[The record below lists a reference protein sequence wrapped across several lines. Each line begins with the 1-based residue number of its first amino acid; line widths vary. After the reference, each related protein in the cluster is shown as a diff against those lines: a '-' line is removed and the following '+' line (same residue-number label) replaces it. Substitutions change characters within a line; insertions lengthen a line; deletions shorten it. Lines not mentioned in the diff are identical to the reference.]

1 MINITRKS
9 RKNDLYDSAVHC
21 VDSESV
27 IMEAAISDREAFLW
41 SQRGITF
48 KIPTIDYYKDIK
60 TFLVNIFFPEEPFFR
75 ALNLMEK
82 SKIDILE
89 RHFVKFILEKRKVK
103 NGLKEATSMI
113 ALDETNTIVGVRYD
127 DIYMGSSIKAQR
139 NSTVLVFQNPQFAQ

>member
-1 MINITRKS
+1 MNCQFEKT
-9 RKNDLYDSAVHC
+9 
-21 VDSESV
+21 V
-27 IMEAAISDREAFLW
+27 IMGDAAIISDREAFLW

-48 KIPTIDYYKDIK
+48 KIPTTDDYKDIK

-113 ALDETNTIVGVRYD
+113 ALDETNTIVGVR
-127 DIYMGSSIKAQR
+127 
-139 NSTVLVFQNPQFAQ
+139 

>member
-1 MINITRKS
+1 
-9 RKNDLYDSAVHC
+9 
-21 VDSESV
+21 
-27 IMEAAISDREAFLW
+27 METAAISDREAFLW

-113 ALDETNTIVGVRYD
+113 ALDETNTIVGVR
-127 DIYMGSSIKAQR
+127 
-139 NSTVLVFQNPQFAQ
+139 